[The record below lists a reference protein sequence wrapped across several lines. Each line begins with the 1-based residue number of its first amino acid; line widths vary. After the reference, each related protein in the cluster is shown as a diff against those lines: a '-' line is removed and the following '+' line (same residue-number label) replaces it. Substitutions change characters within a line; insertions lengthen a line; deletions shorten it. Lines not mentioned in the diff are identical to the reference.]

1 METRERQARSILAAL
16 RRGRLS
22 RREALAAVRA
32 AGLSAV
38 AFRLLSGVALADET
52 GPGGIPLARPDKPVK
67 LPLYNEAI
75 KSGLEAERGGVF
87 NIYNYADYVDPNL
100 LKAFSE
106 KYDVTAT
113 VTTFDSIDEAITK
126 LATNAVRDMDVT
138 EITSNRVAQ
147 AVAGKLLL
155 PLNKDYIPNLAKNVW
170 PQFQSPFYDVGAQ
183 YTVPY
188 TIYTT
193 GIGWRSDKVSE
204 DIHKMENPWSI
215 LWESQKYK
223 GYVSVLDDSRE
234 ALAMA
239 MLYRGRFDL
248 NTEDPQI
255 IDDAVADLLKLVEIC
270 SVKVNITGYT
280 TIPQG
285 TCWLAHNWAGNM
297 LSAVFAFMPP
307 GLDPNIMQYWCPPRG
322 KGPIQNDM
330 WAVCATAKK
339 PVLAHLWLNFLL
351 DEQNAY
357 SNFVNFNGYQPP
369 INAITPESL
378 LADKRIPESLRTAI
392 MTPDDIG
399 PDSLQECALTTQGLG
414 LWQAGYAKFIAA
426 G

>member
-32 AGLSAV
+32 AGLTAIV
-38 AFRLLSGVALADET
+38 FRLLSGVALADET

-87 NIYNYADYVDPNL
+87 NIYNYAEYVDPNL

-126 LATNAVRDMDVT
+126 LASNAVRDMDVT
-138 EITSNRVAQ
+138 EITSNRIAQ
-147 AVAGKLLL
+147 AVAGKLLM

-193 GIGWRSDKVSE
+193 GIGWRNDKVTE

-215 LWESQKYK
+215 FWESEKYK

-248 NTEDPQI
+248 NTEDPQV
-255 IDDAVADLLKLVEIC
+255 IDDAVADLLKLVDIC

-357 SNFVNFNGYQPP
+357 NNFVNFNGYQPP
-369 INAITPESL
+369 INTITADSL
-378 LADKRIPESLRTAI
+378 LADKRIPESLRSAI
-392 MTPDDIG
+392 MTPEDIG
-399 PDSLQECALTTQGLG
+399 PDCLTECALTNQGLA